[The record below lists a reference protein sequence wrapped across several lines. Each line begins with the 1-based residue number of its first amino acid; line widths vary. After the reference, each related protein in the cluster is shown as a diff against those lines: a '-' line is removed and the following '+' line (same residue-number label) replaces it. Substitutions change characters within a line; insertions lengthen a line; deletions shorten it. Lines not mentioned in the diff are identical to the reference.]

1 MKNLFFFSLVSLSI
15 SCTRLQTIN
24 LKKHSYS
31 TQPDSV
37 VWIQIAGISENHL
50 ALLKNSQHQ
59 GIYRSAFENSLCFGK
74 SWNYSLTSLRPDATI
89 AFNTQIT
96 GLKNTKLTC
105 EDFSQSAIWNDFLK
119 KGYQVDILELGADL
133 NSLESLKNCEE
144 LKNST
149 ARFIFMKKPS
159 ELFKNV
165 FESFHFHDNP
175 NIQKKISGFFYDK
188 SCTEDGCLSSIND
201 NLKNIT
207 NAKLGVSKRFIL
219 IRDYRYLSAMKKNRV
234 DEIKNLIKE
243 YDKLINTISENE
255 NRLLLI
261 SSAESVSFDYPL
273 EGKEWRELDLKG
285 VGLTNKSIQLNSP
298 VWAFGP
304 MSENF
309 CGFYEDSEIKN
320 RLLYFPTER
329 IFDWQAFN
337 PFN

>member
-1 MKNLFFFSLVSLSI
+1 MKNLFFLSLVSLSI

-59 GIYRSAFENSLCFGK
+59 GIYRSSFENSSCFGK
-74 SWNYSLTSLRPDATI
+74 SWNYNLTTLRPDATI
-89 AFNTQIT
+89 AFNSQLT
-96 GLKNTKLTC
+96 GFKNAKLTC
-105 EDFSQSAIWNDFLK
+105 EDFSKHAIWNDFFK
-119 KGYQVDILELGADL
+119 KGYQVNILEMGADL

-144 LKNST
+144 MKDTSF
-149 ARFIFMKKPS
+149 RFIFMKKPS

-165 FESFHFHDNP
+165 FDSYHFHDNP
-175 NIQKKISGFFYDK
+175 SIQKKVSGFFYDK
-188 SCTEDGCLSSIND
+188 TCSDDGCVSSIND
-201 NLKNIT
+201 NFKNII
-207 NAKLGVSKRFIL
+207 NYRQDASKRFVL
-219 IRDYRYLSAMKKNRV
+219 IRDFRYLSAMKKNRIEEV
-234 DEIKNLIKE
+234 KNLIKE
-243 YDKLINTISENE
+243 YDNLLNSITENK
-255 NRLLLI
+255 NLLLLI
-261 SSAESVSFDYPL
+261 SSAESVSFDYPI

-285 VGLTNKSIQLNSP
+285 IGLTNKSIQLNSP

-329 IFDWQAFN
+329 IFDWKAIS